1 MTYSTPRLSA
11 TEATG
16 PESVVPSVSAMLR
29 LLHFKHWG
37 LVFFFSS
44 SSSAAAAAERWGRG
58 VGGAAEGD
66 YVVYLLFPDSLFG
79 PAERVGYVLCATE
92 LCL

>member
-11 TEATG
+11 AAATG
-16 PESVVPSVSAMLR
+16 PESVVPSVSAILR

-44 SSSAAAAAERWGRG
+44 SSAAAAERWGRE

-79 PAERVGYVLCATE
+79 PAERVGYVLCVTE